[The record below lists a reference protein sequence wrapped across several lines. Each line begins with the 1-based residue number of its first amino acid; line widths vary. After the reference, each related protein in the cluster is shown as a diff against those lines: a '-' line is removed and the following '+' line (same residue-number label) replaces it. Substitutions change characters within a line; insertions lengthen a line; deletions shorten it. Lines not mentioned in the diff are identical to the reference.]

1 MFPCSGEPGFEQDA
15 EKHHTVLINKDPTI
29 HFLSFEIN
37 SNRSKNNDHSD
48 DDEDEDMSRIA
59 LMSCMPISISVTKG
73 LFPFSLTLHHL
84 WREIRNIKVI
94 KCPPYY
100 TPSRD
105 IKGNLNPIQKNTFNT
120 KKPVGGSRLEE
131 LAEHFVKITRI
142 ELAFLNATVKNQ
154 RMKMGID
161 KNGQV
166 SLNFQRKRP
175 L

>member
-15 EKHHTVLINKDPTI
+15 ETHHTVLINKDPTI

-59 LMSCMPISISVTKG
+59 LMRCMPISISVTKG
-73 LFPFSLTLHHL
+73 LFPFSLTFHHL

-105 IKGNLNPIQKNTFNT
+105 IKGNLNPIQKNIFSTNKT
-120 KKPVGGSRLEE
+120 SRW
-131 LAEHFVKITRI
+131 FTIRRI
-142 ELAFLNATVKNQ
+142 SRTL
-154 RMKMGID
+154 
-161 KNGQV
+161 
-166 SLNFQRKRP
+166 RKDYRN
-175 L
+175 